1 MRVAIAELKQE
12 TNTFVP
18 RLTTMADFEAWHYW
32 TGPDLVDGL
41 GGTNSEIDGF
51 LNVLTA
57 AGIEPVPIL
66 ATFAMSGGKVED
78 ATYDRLLGELLA
90 GIADAGPLDGVL
102 IALHGAM
109 VTESND
115 SPDAN
120 TLNAIRELVG
130 PDIPVVATYDL
141 HANLTARMAEYAD
154 ALVGFK
160 TSPHIDQRDTGE
172 RGARVMT
179 AILQQGAKPTMAFVK
194 IPMVVPASTHIHHL
208 PGPFKRLQDAT
219 KELEKEPGVLS
230 ANVAAV
236 QPWLDIDEMGFATVV
251 VTDDDPK
258 RAKTLACDLAKACWH
273 ERDAFMELELVPIAE
288 AIQLALAEPSGPV
301 VLSDCAD
308 GTGAGSP
315 GDATAVIAALLEANP
330 DKPAFVFVRDAE
342 SAATA
347 IAAGT
352 GATVTLSVGAKLDN
366 IFNQPVELTGTVEFA
381 GPASFRFGGEGYT
394 GVEQDMGPSAVVRAG
409 NVFVLIVSTS
419 VMTVDPELYR
429 AVGLEPKEAQIV
441 VVKSAI
447 QFRAGY
453 PFARRSIMLDSPG
466 MSSDHIVS
474 LPWDKV
480 PRPIFP
486 LDPEMS
492 FTCQPQLFSRQS
504 EVTKT
509 QNP

>member
-32 TGPDLVDGL
+32 TGPDLIDGL

-78 ATYDRLLGELLA
+78 ATYDRLLGELLT
-90 GIADAGPLDGVL
+90 GIANAGQLDGIL

-109 VTESND
+109 VTESDD

-120 TLNAIRELVG
+120 TLKAIRDLVG
-130 PDIPVVATYDL
+130 PNLPVVATYDL

-251 VTDDDPK
+251 ITDDDPK

-273 ERDAFMELELVPIAE
+273 ERDAFMEIELVPIAE

-315 GDATAVIAALLEANP
+315 GDATAVIAALLEADP
-330 DKPAFVFVRDAE
+330 DKTGLRFRTRCRKRRVRHCRRNRRDRHPFGRRQARQHLQPTGGAHRHGRVRR
-342 SAATA
+342 SGLVPLRRRGLHRRR
-347 IAAGT
+347 AGHGPQRGRARGQCVRADRQHLGHDRRSGALPRGWT
-352 GATVTLSVGAKLDN
+352 GAKRCPDRGRQIGHPVPRRLPVRAAQHHARQSRDEQRSHHVTTLAK
-366 IFNQPVELTGTVEFA
+366 
-381 GPASFRFGGEGYT
+381 GPA
-394 GVEQDMGPSAVVRAG
+394 PHLSARSR
-409 NVFVLIVSTS
+409 NVF
-419 VMTVDPELYR
+419 Y
-429 AVGLEPKEAQIV
+429 
-441 VVKSAI
+441 
-447 QFRAGY
+447 
-453 PFARRSIMLDSPG
+453 
-466 MSSDHIVS
+466 
-474 LPWDKV
+474 LPA
-480 PRPIFP
+480 
-486 LDPEMS
+486 
-492 FTCQPQLFSRQS
+492 TLFSRQL
-504 EVTKT
+504 EVTQT
-509 QNP
+509 QDS